1 MSTSTS
7 SNMSELIALTPRRNM
22 LFVELTPEH
31 EFQSLRKNSSIDDQ
45 VIDMNIGEESIFSEN
60 NNGSKS
66 VAEKSENEE
75 HSDNRPL
82 LKRYLFTGKSSWHVC
97 NQELQVSPIKPLM

>member
-1 MSTSTS
+1 
-7 SNMSELIALTPRRNM
+7 M

-31 EFQSLRKNSSIDDQ
+31 EFQSLRQNSTVDDQ

-60 NNGSKS
+60 NNADKS
-66 VAEKSENEE
+66 IAEKSENGDEE
-75 HSDNRPL
+75 RVDNRPM

-97 NQELQVSPIKPLM
+97 NNESQVRHALTR